1 MKSVRAMP
9 ASKSTPKDSVRA
21 ARPRTPRATPRH
33 SKAEPNAE
41 VKAPEVKAP
50 AAAPRKATP
59 ESIAQLAYSYWESR
73 GYQGGDPI
81 QDWVRAEQ
89 ELSLV

>member
-1 MKSVRAMP
+1 V
-9 ASKSTPKDSVRA
+9 
-21 ARPRTPRATPRH
+21 
-33 SKAEPNAE
+33 N
-41 VKAPEVKAP
+41 AP
-50 AAAPRKATP
+50 AAAPHKATP

-89 ELSLV
+89 ELSLI

>member
-33 SKAEPNAE
+33 SKAEPRAE
-41 VKAPEVKAP
+41 VKAPEVKAV
-50 AAAPRKATP
+50 APRNATP
-59 ESIAQLAYSYWESR
+59 ESIGQLAYSYWESR
-73 GYQGGDPI
+73 GYQGGDPVE
-81 QDWVRAEQ
+81 DWVRAEQ

>member
-1 MKSVRAMP
+1 
-9 ASKSTPKDSVRA
+9 
-21 ARPRTPRATPRH
+21 
-33 SKAEPNAE
+33 

>member
-33 SKAEPNAE
+33 SKAEPLTE
-41 VKAPEVKAP
+41 VNAP
-50 AAAPRKATP
+50 AAAPHKATP

-89 ELSLV
+89 ELSLI